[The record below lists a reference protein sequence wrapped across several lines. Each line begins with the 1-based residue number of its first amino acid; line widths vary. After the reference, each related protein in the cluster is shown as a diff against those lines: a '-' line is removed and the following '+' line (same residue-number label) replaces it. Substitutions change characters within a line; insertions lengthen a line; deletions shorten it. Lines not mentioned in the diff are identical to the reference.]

1 MAKTPSRNTKLS
13 RKMGSGV
20 GKNYLPYITTS
31 EFNSLGTTSVI
42 KDWKTGREVH
52 CLSQGE
58 MYWYY
63 ILRFDDENI
72 DIREQF
78 PLDRSKTEKIAQ
90 QFGIKH
96 PGNSMEYVMTTDFL
110 VTRSDKTHIA
120 YSVKTND
127 DLKDRDLEIL
137 CIEKQYWLN
146 EGYDYQLL
154 FKRDVNRTLVE
165 NIRAVVPFYD
175 KTEVFDEYS
184 EVKHG
189 IARKTIVW
197 DMEHIPISNKTID
210 EWRKRK

>member
-1 MAKTPSRNTKLS
+1 
-13 RKMGSGV
+13 MGSGV
-20 GKNYLPYITTS
+20 GKDYLPYITTS

-96 PGNSMEYVMTTDFL
+96 PGNSTEYVMTTDFL

-120 YSVKTND
+120 YSVKTSD

-137 CIEKQYWLN
+137 CIEKQYWLS
-146 EGYDYQLL
+146 EGCDYQLL
-154 FKRDVNRTLVE
+154 LKRDVNRTLVE

-184 EVKHG
+184 EIKHG
-189 IARKTIVW
+189 IARKKLQW
-197 DMEHIPISNKTID
+197 DMEHTPISNKTID
-210 EWRKRK
+210 KWRNR